1 VNGSIRNL
9 FVVFVVLFGVLVA
22 FTSRWTVFEDGDL
35 RANSLNR
42 RDVVRAQRVPRGRIV
57 AADGTTLARSRR
69 VASRDTGDATY
80 RRVYSQGTLYAAV
93 VGFSDI
99 TLGQQ
104 QGLERSQND
113 FLSGKAI
120 KLATAVDRLV
130 QGDQRGSNVRTT
142 LEPKV
147 QEAAAQGLA
156 GRAGSVVAIE
166 PSTGKVL
173 AMVTVPSYDTTKLL
187 ADGDA
192 YRKTLKDGAL
202 LNRATSDAYVPGSTF
217 KVVTAAAALDTG
229 KYTPDSTVNGASGQ
243 TFAGQPLANFNGEQ
257 FGQVSLTQALTQSI
271 NGAFGNIANDLG
283 GRTLQRYMDRFGFG
297 SDPPLD
303 YPDDEMVASGLRR
316 KGKLIP
322 AYSRYVD
329 LARTGIG
336 QDKLGATPLQMAM
349 VVSAVANDGRLMKPH
364 LVDRVIDPDGRVQKT
379 VQPELYR
386 QAMKASS
393 AAELRQMMGRVVDEG
408 TGAAANLGTGVQVGG
423 KTGTAE
429 LGNPADGLNNLWF
442 VGFAP
447 LESPKVA
454 VSVIVEN
461 SPGQGGSVAAP
472 IARSVIQAALD
483 AGAGG

>member
-9 FVVFVVLFGVLVA
+9 FVVFVLLFGVLVA

-35 RANSLNR
+35 RTSSLNK
-42 RDVVRAQRVPRGRIV
+42 RDVVRAQRVPRGRIQ
-57 AADGTTLARSRR
+57 AADGTTLARSRKIT
-69 VASRDTGDATY
+69 SRDTGDATY
-80 RRVYSQGTLYAAV
+80 KRVYPAGTLYSAV
-93 VGFSDI
+93 VGFSDVA
-99 TLGQQ
+99 LGQQ
-104 QGLERSQND
+104 QGLERSRND
-113 FLSGKAI
+113 VLSGKAI
-120 KLATAVDRLV
+120 KLATAVDRFV

-156 GRAGSVVAIE
+156 GRAGSVVALE

-173 AMVTVPSYDTTKLL
+173 AMVTVPSFDTTKLL

-217 KVVTAAAALDTG
+217 KVLTAAAALDTG
-229 KYTPDSTVNGASGQ
+229 KYTPDTMVNGASGQ
-243 TFAGQPLANFNGEQ
+243 IFAGQPLANFNGEQ
-257 FGQVSLTQALTQSI
+257 FGQVTLTQALTQSI

-283 GRTLQRYMDRFGFG
+283 GRTLQEYMERFGFG

-349 VVSAVANDGRLMKPH
+349 VVSAVANDGKLMKPH
-364 LVDRVIDPDGRVQKT
+364 LTDRIVDPDGRAET
-379 VQPELYR
+379 IQPELYK
-386 QAMKASS
+386 QAIKAST
-393 AAELRQMMGRVVDEG
+393 AQQLRQMMGKVVDEG
-408 TGAAANLGTGVQVGG
+408 TGAQANLGTGVQVGG

-442 VGFAP
+442 VGLAP
-447 LESPKVA
+447 LDDPKVA
-454 VSVIVEN
+454 VAVIVEN
-461 SPGQGGSVAAP
+461 SPGQGGQVAAP

-483 AGAGG
+483 SGAGR